1 MAKNLHNLSSVLASK
16 SEKDDKDGL
25 SAKKRSKIVK
35 EAEHGHDFGKKD
47 VKGKTGFKAVEEKA
61 DKEYGSK
68 KAGEKVAGSIF
79 WKERAKDAKK

>member
-1 MAKNLHNLSSVLASK
+1 MAKNLHSLSSVLASK
-16 SEKDDKDGL
+16 SEKDDL
-25 SAKKRSKIVK
+25 SGKKRSKIVK
-35 EAEHGHDFGKKD
+35 EARGGHDFGKKD

>member
-1 MAKNLHNLSSVLASK
+1 MAKNLRSLSSVLASK
-16 SEKDDKDGL
+16 SEKDEKDGL
-25 SAKKRSKIVK
+25 SAKKRSNIVK
-35 EAEHGHDFGKKD
+35 EAEHGHDFGKKNE
-47 VKGKTGFKAVEEKA
+47 GKSGFKKVEEKA